1 MRTVLLIISCAL
13 FASGCGKLLAV
24 AVAKT
29 VGEDIP
35 AKYVPV
41 KTDPMLVL
49 AENYQN
55 PGNSSVACEQ
65 VARYVGKNLERKN
78 VAPLIDP
85 TGVLDLR
92 AKDLEAYRQMTIT
105 QIGQALGAKQGL
117 YI

>member
-1 MRTVLLIISCAL
+1 MRTVLPIICCAL

-49 AENYQN
+49 AEDFQN
-55 PGNSSVACEQ
+55 PGNSSLECEQ
-65 VARYVGKNLERKN
+65 LARYVSVSLERKK
-78 VAPLIDP
+78 VARLIDP
-85 TGVLDLR
+85 NAAMELR
-92 AKDLEAYRQMTIT
+92 SRDPSAYRN
-105 QIGQALGAKQGL
+105 
-117 YI
+117 